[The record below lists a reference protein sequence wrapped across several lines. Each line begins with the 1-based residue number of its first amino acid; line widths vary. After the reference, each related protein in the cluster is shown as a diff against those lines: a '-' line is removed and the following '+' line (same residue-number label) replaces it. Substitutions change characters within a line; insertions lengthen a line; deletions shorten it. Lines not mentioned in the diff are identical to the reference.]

1 LEALR
6 FRTITNEKEK
16 ALMPV
21 LDAKALEIDPKGAA
35 FLKSV
40 LRPLP
45 SSETPPKETPRTS
58 RVRFRMAKRS
68 QMLIA
73 GTM

>member
-1 LEALR
+1 
-6 FRTITNEKEK
+6 
-16 ALMPV
+16 MPV

-45 SSETPPKETPRTS
+45 VPQEPPKEAS
-58 RVRFRMAKRS
+58 RIVKIRFYALKRS
-68 QMLIA
+68 RELTP
-73 GTM
+73 GTA